1 MDETLRQHII
11 EELSLSQESE
21 ETVDEVITTI
31 GGLIM
36 QMVIMKVTKMLSDED
51 VITFEQ
57 ILSGD
62 SPNKQEKVT
71 EFLIDHVVGLEE
83 VVTQSS
89 NEVIRE
95 YKKLD

>member
-21 ETVDEVITTI
+21 EMIDEVITTI

-36 QMVIMKVTKMLSDED
+36 QTVIIKVTEILSDED
-51 VITFEQ
+51 VIVFEK

-62 SPNKQEKVT
+62 GLDTQEKVT
-71 EFLIDHVVGLEE
+71 EFLIEHVKNLEE
-83 VVTQSS
+83 VVTESS
-89 NEVIRE
+89 KEELKE
-95 YKKLD
+95 YKNL